1 MTEVK
6 KATNSLAKG
15 NSGAVTEK
23 KPSKTIFD
31 IIKAGEKQFA
41 AALPKHLNSERF
53 TRIAITTIR
62 QNPKLAECSAESLLG
77 SLMTIAQL
85 GLEPGVLGQCY
96 LIPFNNKKL
105 GTIECQFQLGYKGMI
120 ELLRRTGQL
129 SDIYAYT
136 VYSNDEFDIE
146 YGLDRTLK
154 HKPAFTNS
162 DGRGEIV
169 GFYSVAILKDGTRA
183 FEYMTKREVIE
194 HEEKYRKGNFKN
206 DIWNKNFEEM
216 SLKTVTKKMLKWLP
230 ISVEMI
236 ENLRK
241 DEQIHKLDEKTNEV
255 NSEYI
260 DDSIIQ
266 YDEDGV
272 IVEDKPTTE
281 EMQLLMQIAQ
291 SNNFDVVKKAKE
303 LYGISNLDDMS
314 MEQYNELKEK
324 AIEG

>member
-1 MTEVK
+1 MAEVK

-15 NSGAVTEK
+15 TTGSVVEK
-23 KPSKTIFD
+23 KKGKTIFD
-31 IIKAGEKQFA
+31 IIKAGEQQFA

-62 QNPKLAECSAESLLG
+62 QNPKLAECNAESLLG

-96 LIPFNNKKL
+96 LIPFKNNKL

-136 VYSNDEFDIE
+136 VYSNDEFSIE
-146 YGLDRTLK
+146 YGLERTLK
-154 HKPAFTNS
+154 HIPAFSNA

-260 DDSIIQ
+260 DGIIQ

-272 IVEDKPTTE
+272 IVEEKPTTE
-281 EMQLLMQIAQ
+281 DMQTLMTISQASGI
-291 SNNFDVVKKAKE
+291 DITKKAKE
-303 LYGISNLDDMS
+303 LYGVSTLDDIN
-314 MEQYNELKEK
+314 MEQYNELKEI
-324 AIEG
+324 AING